1 MESGEKTKMG
11 RYFYMAL
18 AVSFALFCLTDSCM
32 LSVRVSYGNDMF
44 NISPYSVNYRA
55 LIGRVK
61 KAWQGS
67 YVYSYHYLQ

>member
-32 LSVRVSYGNDMF
+32 LSVCVSYEMRCL
-44 NISPYSVNYRA
+44 ISLHTV
-55 LIGRVK
+55 LILGRVL
-61 KAWQGS
+61 GE
-67 YVYSYHYLQ
+67 